1 MSLKDHLGDKNSPVR
16 QFLRTQ
22 FPSTRTFLADS
33 RKHIRQSYTIRQD
46 ADVPWSK
53 IGTALDYR
61 IRYYFAVTPYQEL
74 VAYRGTLRLSDA
86 QVHNPTGSP
95 LATRANGD
103 SITIFDRSTGR
114 IVGMYFPEHNGGAA
128 LDQSVSI
135 CDVLAIGREAAE
147 RNAGIES
154 DGDSPLT
161 EALEDFF
168 CRLHSLTKRRSPVGT
183 RLSLAEEDELNRYC
197 FALALMEEVVRTG
210 RLDGVV
216 ATGEFSDAES
226 LLSLAEP
233 HWIDDLTELSWKF
246 YDGFNHLLRLPH
258 VLNPRFDGSRDVGG
272 ADADIV
278 VDGVLIDIKATVRPE
293 IRSDWIWQ
301 LLGYVLLDYSD
312 RHRIDSIGLY
322 LARQGELI
330 KWDLDDAI
338 RGLSSGEPPSIEELR
353 TRFRELVQSPS

>member
-197 FALALMEEVVRTG
+197 FVVSTDGRGGQDRQARRRTW
-210 RLDGVV
+210 RRVNS
-216 ATGEFSDAES
+216 ATPS
-226 LLSLAEP
+226 LCSAWPSPIGSTTLPNCLGNSTMAS
-233 HWIDDLTELSWKF
+233 IISCDFLTCSIQDSMDREMS
-246 YDGFNHLLRLPH
+246 
-258 VLNPRFDGSRDVGG
+258 VGQ
-272 ADADIV
+272 
-278 VDGVLIDIKATVRPE
+278 TP
-293 IRSDWIWQ
+293 
-301 LLGYVLLDYSD
+301 
-312 RHRIDSIGLY
+312 
-322 LARQGELI
+322 
-330 KWDLDDAI
+330 
-338 RGLSSGEPPSIEELR
+338 
-353 TRFRELVQSPS
+353 T